1 MATPIRDTPTLR
13 GKDAEKFLRQVSRN
27 LKKDHTKEF
36 ESAKAV
42 YDAFIHKQGV
52 TVQFEF
58 RLQDRVK
65 LVEIDRPGIIDGMLV
80 DSIGKTYRVAY
91 WHDGSR
97 HSTWVYANEIKL
109 APKSPP
115 AEVDKK

>member
-42 YDAFIHKQGV
+42 YCD
-52 TVQFEF
+52 
-58 RLQDRVK
+58 
-65 LVEIDRPGIIDGMLV
+65 
-80 DSIGKTYRVAY
+80 
-91 WHDGSR
+91 
-97 HSTWVYANEIKL
+97 N
-109 APKSPP
+109 
-115 AEVDKK
+115 